1 VAAKSKTAEH
11 TFTIERIFDGP
22 IDLVWR
28 CWTQKEHLDAWSA
41 PRGHTIAQSEGD
53 FRVGGKWHLVMRTPE
68 GAELG
73 LGGEYREIVPHKLL
87 VMTHV
92 WDEDRIESVVTV
104 RLEDLGTRT
113 RMIFTQTGFD
123 SDASRDGHR
132 EGWGECFDI
141 LAERLAELAARPR

>member
-1 VAAKSKTAEH
+1 
-11 TFTIERIFDGP
+11 
-22 IDLVWR
+22 
-28 CWTQKEHLDAWSA
+28 
-41 PRGHTIAQSEGD
+41 
-53 FRVGGKWHLVMRTPE
+53 
-68 GAELG
+68 
-73 LGGEYREIVPHKLL
+73 
-87 VMTHV
+87 
-92 WDEDRIESVVTV
+92 VTV